1 MVTWIALVL
10 IVILLFTSLVFG
22 QGEDSTKSRKDK
34 KKDRVN
40 PQKIALEKW
49 ANSLTERD
57 YNYEEWKI
65 MFNSTSAVKFFN
77 GYAKKLSDLFKEDN
91 AKVNF
96 AMIGQCSKYT
106 GIVVE
111 NDGLC
116 YFPVICKLAYNWL
129 SCIL

>member
-1 MVTWIALVL
+1 MINRIVFVL
-10 IVILLFTSLVFG
+10 ISILLFTSTISG
-22 QGEDSTKSRKDK
+22 QSDGSKKSRKDK
-34 KKDRVN
+34 KKDRIN

-57 YNYEEWKI
+57 YNYEEWRI
-65 MFNSTSAVKFFN
+65 MFNSTSAVDFFN

-96 AMIGQCSKYT
+96 AMIGQCSTYT

-116 YFPVICKLAYNWL
+116 YFPVIWKLSYNWL
-129 SCIL
+129 NCIL